1 MPIIF
6 LRRGEGGGDFT
17 SQVMI
22 HITLPDGSVQQVEA
36 GMPAAELASKISSRL
51 GKEALAVK
59 IDGAPRDL
67 STTLEYDCSVEILT
81 FHSKAGAEI
90 YRHSTSHLMAQAV
103 QELFPGT
110 KIAIGPAIEDGFYYD
125 FEVERPFTPEDLER
139 IEQKMAELVEADLP
153 YTRRELSKKEA
164 IADFSDRAE
173 KYKVEI
179 LQELPDG
186 ERISEYQQGT
196 FVDLCRG
203 PHIPSTGKIRAFK
216 LLTIAG
222 AYWRGDERNPML
234 QRIYG
239 TSFPSKSALT
249 QHLDRLEEAKRRDHR
264 KLGKELDLFSIHQDA
279 GAGLIYWHPKGA
291 MLRRVVED
299 FWKDVHL
306 ERGYEL
312 VTIPHI
318 AHSSLWRT
326 SGHYDFYRDNMYTLS
341 IDDDEYVL
349 KPMNCPGHILI
360 YQTQIR
366 SYRDL
371 PIRYAELGTVYRYE
385 RSGTLHGML
394 RVRGF
399 TQDDA
404 HIFCTPDQV
413 FDEIVGVLNLTE
425 YMLKAFGFERYEV
438 ELSVR
443 DPQHPEQYAGSDENW
458 ELAEQALIQALQH
471 KGLSYT
477 RMEGEAVFYG
487 PKIDT
492 KLIDAL
498 GRGWQGPTT
507 QFDFNLPDRF
517 DVNYIGEDGKKHHV
531 YMIHRTV
538 LGSMERFIGAL
549 IEHYAGAFP
558 LWLAPVQVKILP
570 IGPSHG
576 EYAANVAAQLQKAKF
591 RVELDIHD
599 EKIGQ
604 KIRIAQREQVPYM
617 VIIGDKEL
625 ANHTL
630 SLRHRRKGD
639 LGSVTMEQ
647 LIRQLSDEE
656 V

>member
-1 MPIIF
+1 
-6 LRRGEGGGDFT
+6 
-17 SQVMI
+17 MI
-22 HITLPDGSVQQVEA
+22 QITLPDGSIQQVEA
-36 GMPAAELASKISSRL
+36 GMTAVELASKISSRL
-51 GKEALAVK
+51 RKEALAVK
-59 IDGAPRDL
+59 IDGIPRDL
-67 STTLEYDCSVEILT
+67 STTLEHDCSVEILT
-81 FHSKAGAEI
+81 FHSKDGAEI

-103 QELFPGT
+103 QALFPGT
-110 KIAIGPAIEDGFYYD
+110 KVAIGPAIEDGFYYD
-125 FEVERPFTPEDLER
+125 FEIERPFTPEDLER
-139 IEQKMAELVEADLP
+139 IERKMAELATADLP
-153 YTRRELSKKEA
+153 YTRQELSKEEA
-164 IADFSDRAE
+164 IANFSAQGE

-179 LQELPDG
+179 LRDLPDG
-186 ERISEYQQGT
+186 EPISTYRQGS

-203 PHIPSTGKIRAFK
+203 PHVPSTGKIRAFK
-216 LLTIAG
+216 LLSVAG

-239 TSFPSKSALT
+239 TSFPSQSELT

-264 KLGKELDLFSIHQDA
+264 KLGKDLDLFSIHQKA

-318 AHSSLWRT
+318 AHSNLWRT
-326 SGHYDFYRDNMYTLS
+326 SGHYDFYRENMYTLP

-404 HIFCTPDQV
+404 HIFCTPDQML
-413 FDEIVGVLNLTE
+413 DEIVGVLNLTE
-425 YMLKAFGFERYEV
+425 YMLKAFGFDRYEV

-443 DPQHPEQYAGSDENW
+443 DPRHPEKYAGSDENW
-458 ELAEQALIQALQH
+458 ELAEQALSKALQH
-471 KGLSYT
+471 KGLPYT

-507 QFDFNLPDRF
+507 QFDFNLPGRF
-517 DVNYIGEDGKKHHV
+517 DVNYISDDGKKQHV

-558 LWLAPVQVKILP
+558 LWLAPVQIKILP
-570 IGPSHG
+570 IGLRHG
-576 EYAANVAAQLQKAKF
+576 DYAANVARQLQQAKF
-591 RVELDIHD
+591 RVELDMHD
-599 EKIGQ
+599 EKINQ
-604 KIRIAQREQVPYM
+604 KIRIAQQEQVPYM

-625 ANHTL
+625 SEQTL

-639 LGSVTMEQ
+639 LGSLTIEQ
-647 LIRQLSDEE
+647 LIYQLSNEE

>member
-1 MPIIF
+1 
-6 LRRGEGGGDFT
+6 
-17 SQVMI
+17 MI
-22 HITLPDGSVQQVEA
+22 HITLPDGSVQQVA
-36 GMPAAELASKISSRL
+36 PGTTAAELASTLSSRL
-51 GKEALAVK
+51 AKEALAVK
-59 IDGAPRDL
+59 IDGVHRDL
-67 STTLEYDCSVEILT
+67 SSPLEHDCSVEILT
-81 FHSKAGAEI
+81 FHSKEGAEI

-110 KIAIGPAIEDGFYYD
+110 KVAIGPAIEDGFYYD
-125 FEVERPFTPEDLER
+125 FEVERPFTPEDLEQ
-139 IEQKMAELVEADLP
+139 IEHKMAELIAADLP
-153 YTRRELSKKEA
+153 YIRKELSKEEA
-164 IADFSDRAE
+164 IADFRARGE
-173 KYKVEI
+173 TYKVEI
-179 LQELPDG
+179 LQELSEG
-186 ERISEYQQGT
+186 ERISEYQQGA

-222 AYWRGDERNPML
+222 AYWRGDERNTML

-239 TSFPSKSALT
+239 TAFPSKSALT
-249 QHLDRLEEAKRRDHR
+249 QYLDRLEEAKRRDHR

-291 MLRRVVED
+291 MVRRLVED

-318 AHSSLWRT
+318 AHSNLWRT

-385 RSGTLHGML
+385 RSGALHGML

-404 HIFCTPDQV
+404 HIFCTPEQV

-425 YMLKAFGFERYEV
+425 YMLKAFGFEHYEV

-443 DPQHPEQYAGSDENW
+443 DPQHPEKYAGSDENW
-458 ELAEQALIQALQH
+458 ELAEQALIRALQH

-507 QFDFNLPDRF
+507 QFDFNLPGRF

-558 LWLAPVQVKILP
+558 FWLAPVQIKILP
-570 IGPSHG
+570 IGLRHG
-576 EYAANVAAQLQKAKF
+576 DYAANVAAQLRNAKF
-591 RVELDIHD
+591 RVELDTRD
-599 EKIGQ
+599 EKINQ

-617 VIIGDKEL
+617 VILGDKEL
-625 ANHTL
+625 SDHTL

-639 LGSVTMEQ
+639 LGSLTMEQ
-647 LIRQLSDEE
+647 LMCQLSDEE

>member
-1 MPIIF
+1 
-6 LRRGEGGGDFT
+6 
-17 SQVMI
+17 MI
-22 HITLPDGSVQQVEA
+22 QITLPDGSIQQVEA
-36 GMPAAELASKISSRL
+36 GMTAVELASKISSRL
-51 GKEALAVK
+51 RKEALAVK
-59 IDGAPRDL
+59 IDGISRDL
-67 STTLEYDCSVEILT
+67 STTLEHDCSVEILT
-81 FHSKAGAEI
+81 FHSKDGAEI

-103 QELFPGT
+103 QALFPGT
-110 KIAIGPAIEDGFYYD
+110 KVAIGPAIEDGFYYD
-125 FEVERPFTPEDLER
+125 FEIERPFTPEDLER
-139 IEQKMAELVEADLP
+139 IERKMAELVAADLP
-153 YTRRELSKKEA
+153 YTRQELSKEEA
-164 IADFSDRAE
+164 IANFSAQGE

-179 LQELPDG
+179 LRDLPDG
-186 ERISEYQQGT
+186 EPISTYRQGS

-216 LLTIAG
+216 LLSVAG

-239 TSFPSKSALT
+239 TSFPSQSALT
-249 QHLDRLEEAKRRDHR
+249 QHLERLEEAKRRDHR
-264 KLGKELDLFSIHQDA
+264 KLGKDLDLFSIHQEA

-318 AHSSLWRT
+318 AHSNLWRT
-326 SGHYDFYRDNMYTLS
+326 SGHYDFYRENMYTLS

-404 HIFCTPDQV
+404 HIFCTPDQM

-425 YMLKAFGFERYEV
+425 YMLKAFGFDRYEV

-443 DPQHPEQYAGSDENW
+443 DPQHPEKYAGSDENW
-458 ELAEQALIQALQH
+458 ELAEQALSKALQH

-507 QFDFNLPDRF
+507 QFDFNLPGRF
-517 DVNYIGEDGKKHHV
+517 DVNYIGDDGKKHHV

-558 LWLAPVQVKILP
+558 LWLAPVQVKILTL
-570 IGPSHG
+570 GLRHG
-576 EYAANVAAQLQKAKF
+576 DYAANIARQLQQTKF
-591 RVELDIHD
+591 RVELDTHD
-599 EKIGQ
+599 EKINQ
-604 KIRIAQREQVPYM
+604 KIRIAQQEQVPYM

-625 ANHTL
+625 SEQTL

-639 LGSVTMEQ
+639 LGSLTIEQ
-647 LIRQLSDEE
+647 LICQLSNEE